1 MKIMRHN
8 LAIRFTHWVTAISIF
23 VLLFTGFGQMPIY
36 RRYNVDT
43 IPGFSWSSDF
53 LITVNIHYIAAV
65 FLIFISIYYLSYL
78 IMTKRWDI
86 LPKKGDTKESLIIM
100 ASMVSLAKE
109 PENDKFLAEQRL
121 AFAVTAFSVLMLI
134 VTGLIKVYKN
144 LPATDLS
151 STWIF
156 WSAQLHNLFTFILL
170 LSIIMHLLAF
180 LYKDN
185 RPLVASMFTGK
196 IPKDYVQRRHTI
208 WLAKLEGENTELGKR
223 LSETVQENNEDDNAI
238 ASSAGDNKSVNIEEV
253 NRANIAAGDLEKT
266 AVKGEVGDDSENNK
280 IIPS

>member
-1 MKIMRHN
+1 MKITRHN
-8 LAIRFTHWVTAISIF
+8 LAIRFTHWITAISIF

-65 FLIFISIYYLSYL
+65 FLIFISIYYITYL
-78 IMTKRWDI
+78 IMSKRWDI
-86 LPKKGDTKESLIIM
+86 LPKKGDIKESLIIM
-100 ASMVSLAKE
+100 ASMVGLAKE
-109 PENDKFLAEQRL
+109 PKNDKFLAEQRL
-121 AFAVTAFSVLMLI
+121 AFAVTAFSILMLI

-144 LPATDLS
+144 LPGTDLS
-151 STWIF
+151 SSWVF

-185 RPLVASMFTGK
+185 RPLVPSMFTGK
-196 IPKDYVQRRHTI
+196 ISKGYVQRRHTI